1 MLVEP
6 APSPLASLKTPSH
19 DDHGTFG
26 RGPLAARIGFW
37 AALAS
42 ASCSVLF
49 LVGAVLAGVLYPD
62 REWQGVEHW
71 SATYSMWAM
80 ALPVVPSLFLTW
92 AFVALLASVHVL
104 ARADRKVLSLVGLS
118 FALLYAAI
126 LNVNYFLQLTFV
138 RQNVLA
144 GNGGGVAL
152 LAMENVQSAF
162 WAIEFL
168 GYGRQ
173 CLAALCIAPLFGGW
187 TRGFLVLVGA
197 AGVVSLLTPMLDLP
211 FAAVVVAGAAW
222 QVGFPVATA
231 LLGRH
236 FVARKR
242 SSHRPAFQ

>member
-1 MLVEP
+1 MGDGI
-6 APSPLASLKTPSH
+6 A
-19 DDHGTFG
+19 
-26 RGPLAARIGFW
+26 RGAK
-37 AALAS
+37 
-42 ASCSVLF
+42 
-49 LVGAVLAGVLYPD
+49 
-62 REWQGVEHW
+62 
-71 SATYSMWAM
+71 
-80 ALPVVPSLFLTW
+80 PVPRL

-168 GYGRQ
+168 GYGLQ